1 MECASQP
8 AGPRCAGCVGF
19 QTDSCQQSPRRPPH
33 WLQAMLFEPDLCVQS
48 RHHNLVAFHFELAL
62 MLRVI
67 KAATTNGADRT
78 QVKLAMRSLGGPG
91 GQALCLPCL
100 NTSPWCLRL

>member
-1 MECASQP
+1 MYMYVFCADQAKLVQP
-8 AGPRCAGCVGF
+8 DLPVKQAVWSSDRLVP
-19 QTDSCQQSPRRPPH
+19 PNPLPH

-91 GQALCLPCL
+91 GQPCGH
-100 NTSPWCLRL
+100 PA